1 MEGNVCEWITLAAPT
16 NIHDPG
22 SSTSQPW
29 RAVAQSLSNLTK
41 ATGVQKCTWSCVL
54 ERPSLLYIWIVWTYQ
69 SAYKAQLGNGEHRS
83 LYEKLALLS
92 TLPVNTKVIQYYMP
106 GNCTQAGWWD
116 ICWPIIIL
124 IRFAGLLTKEQR
136 HQVENIESMTGRTG
150 YYNQGMDEEPIRGFV
165 LDDTENCDERGD
177 LIHDTYAMLDCWLQ
191 PIREEE
197 VKSIGKEDQNKISAS
212 GRLDRAQSP
221 PPCFVNEINA
231 LSCANI
237 ETQHLWFTTVFPPSD
252 FFGEE
257 ELDPEDI
264 EARSF
269 EFYWKKGRKIW
280 ELEKKGR
287 MRMGYSPLQLL
298 NIGEIDVESECELC
312 VEINPE
318 IEPEPEQL
326 RWPVVG

>member
-1 MEGNVCEWITLAAPT
+1 M
-16 NIHDPG
+16 
-22 SSTSQPW
+22 
-29 RAVAQSLSNLTK
+29 
-41 ATGVQKCTWSCVL
+41 
-54 ERPSLLYIWIVWTYQ
+54 LYIWIVSTHQ

-92 TLPVNTKVIQYYMP
+92 TLPVNTKVIQYNMP
-106 GNCTQAGWWD
+106 GNRTQAGWWD
-116 ICWPIIIL
+116 TCWPSITL

-136 HQVENIESMTGRTG
+136 HQVENIESMTGSTG

-177 LIHDTYAMLDCWLQ
+177 LIHDTYVMLDCWLQ

-197 VKSIGKEDQNKISAS
+197 VKSIGKEDQNKISPS

-221 PPCFVNEINA
+221 PPCFVDEINA

-237 ETQHLWFTTVFPPSD
+237 ETQHLCFTTVFPPSD

-257 ELDPEDI
+257 ELDPEDL

-269 EFYWKKGRKIW
+269 EFDLKKRQEDMGARK
-280 ELEKKGR
+280 E
-287 MRMGYSPLQLL
+287 
-298 NIGEIDVESECELC
+298 GENAYGV
-312 VEINPE
+312 
-318 IEPEPEQL
+318 
-326 RWPVVG
+326 

>member
-22 SSTSQPW
+22 SFTSQPW

-106 GNCTQAGWWD
+106 GNCTQAGSWD
-116 ICWPIIIL
+116 ICWPSIIL

-177 LIHDTYAMLDCWLQ
+177 LIQDTYVMLDCWLQ

-221 PPCFVNEINA
+221 PPCFV
-231 LSCANI
+231 
-237 ETQHLWFTTVFPPSD
+237 
-252 FFGEE
+252 EE

-269 EFYWKKGRKIW
+269 EFDWKKGRKIW
-280 ELEKKGR
+280 ALEKKGR
-287 MRMGYSPLQLL
+287 MRMGCSPLRLL
-298 NIGEIDVESECELC
+298 DIGEIDVESEGELC
-312 VEINPE
+312 VGINPE
-318 IEPEPEQL
+318 IQPEPEQL
-326 RWPVVG
+326 RRPAVG